1 MPQQPLLGMFDD
13 TSVEIG
19 ACRRAAHAVAAG
31 PDERARRFPK
41 LVER

>member
-1 MPQQPLLGMFDD
+1 MPQQPLLHMFDD

-19 ACRRAAHAVAAG
+19 ACHRAVHAVAAG
-31 PDERARRFPK
+31 PDERARLCSK

>member
-1 MPQQPLLGMFDD
+1 MPRQPLLHMFDD

-19 ACRRAAHAVAAG
+19 AAVARRTPSPPG